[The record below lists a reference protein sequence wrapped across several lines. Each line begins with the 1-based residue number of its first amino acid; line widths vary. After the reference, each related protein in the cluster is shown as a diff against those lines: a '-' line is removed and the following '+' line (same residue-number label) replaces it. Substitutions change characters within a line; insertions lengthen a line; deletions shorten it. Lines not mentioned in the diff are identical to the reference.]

1 MLHQVSLIVEGGISV
16 GKALSRGNNQSRAIT
31 VMNGTVK
38 LCDTTAASAGSQ
50 GSLVVDGGV
59 TINGTGA
66 ALYVEGNSYFNQTA
80 RFGTTNAQNALEV
93 GLVPIT
99 DAAANGGA
107 GVALGSATKAFAEAH
122 IGRIQ
127 IGVYDGTADN
137 GNQHISTRSG
147 PLRLNSASGDIE
159 LKGDILV
166 TGKSTFKD
174 DVLIEGDLN
183 VTKDITAFYQSSDK
197 NLKKNIKPIPD
208 ALAKILS
215 ISGNTYE
222 MIADG
227 SASTGVIAQE
237 LEALGLPELTRVNE
251 NGYLSVQY
259 HKIIPILIE
268 AIKELNSK
276 VDALS

>member
-1 MLHQVSLIVEGGISV
+1 MVSTRFTNESRNTSCDNAASGSLIVEGGISV

-127 IGVYDGTADN
+127 IGVYDGTADIKSAIF
-137 GNQHISTRSG
+137 QLSG

-166 TGKSTFKD
+166 TG
-174 DVLIEGDLN
+174 
-183 VTKDITAFYQSSDK
+183 
-197 NLKKNIKPIPD
+197 NLHLK
-208 ALAKILS
+208 
-215 ISGNTYE
+215 
-222 MIADG
+222 MMF
-227 SASTGVIAQE
+227 
-237 LEALGLPELTRVNE
+237 
-251 NGYLSVQY
+251 
-259 HKIIPILIE
+259 
-268 AIKELNSK
+268 
-276 VDALS
+276 